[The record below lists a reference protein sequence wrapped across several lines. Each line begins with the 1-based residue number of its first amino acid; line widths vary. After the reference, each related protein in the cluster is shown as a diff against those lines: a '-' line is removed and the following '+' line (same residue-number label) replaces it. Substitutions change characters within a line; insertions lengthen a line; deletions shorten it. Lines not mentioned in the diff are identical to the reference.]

1 MCVLRIAISNA
12 SVSSASTYSRPS
24 HFILPKAPGVNK
36 LIQISAVSRV
46 LDFRAWYA
54 LYSALL

>member
-1 MCVLRIAISNA
+1 MGVLRIAISSA
-12 SVSSASTYSRPS
+12 IVSSASTRPS
-24 HFILPKAPGVNK
+24 HFILPKAPGLNK
-36 LIQISAVSRV
+36 PIQISAVSRV